1 MKIKTPFVIGHRGA
15 AGQAPE
21 NTAAAFKKAAQLCAR
36 WVEFDVRLTRDG
48 QPIVF
53 HDETLERT
61 TDGHGRILDLD
72 WEDIQEVDAGQW
84 YDRKYLAER
93 ILTLQEAIAILQ
105 SLGLGANV
113 EIKSTPGREVESG
126 HTIAADLKK
135 HWPKDL
141 PSPLIS
147 SFQRDCIL
155 AVKEEAPDIERA
167 LIVGD
172 VPTDWKDVLMQ
183 LTCEGIHCRHDRVNE
198 PLAKKIIEHGFSLR
212 CYTVNENKRA
222 QTLYA
227 WGVHSVF
234 TDYPDR
240 IVTTH

>member
-1 MKIKTPFVIGHRGA
+1 MKIQTPFVIGHRGA
-15 AGQAPE
+15 AGHAPE
-21 NTAAAFKKAAQLCAR
+21 NTAVAFKKAAELGAR
-36 WVEFDVRLTRDG
+36 WVEFDVRLTRDS

-61 TDGHGRILDLD
+61 TNGRGRISDLD
-72 WEDIQEVDAGQW
+72 WDDIQEFDAGQW
-84 YDRKYLAER
+84 YGSDYLDER
-93 ILTLQEAIAILQ
+93 ILTLQEAIAVLQ

-126 HTIAADLKK
+126 HAIAAELKK
-135 HWPKDL
+135 HWPSQL

-155 AVKEEAPDIERA
+155 AAKQEMPDVERA
-167 LIVGD
+167 LIVGA
-172 VPTDWKDVLMQ
+172 VPGDWEEDLKQ
-183 LTCEGIHCRHDRVNE
+183 LACEGLHCRHDQISE
-198 PLAKKIIEHGFSLR
+198 ALAKKIIERGFSLR

-222 QTLYA
+222 QILYA
-227 WGVHSVF
+227 WGIHAVF

-240 IVTTH
+240 IKHN